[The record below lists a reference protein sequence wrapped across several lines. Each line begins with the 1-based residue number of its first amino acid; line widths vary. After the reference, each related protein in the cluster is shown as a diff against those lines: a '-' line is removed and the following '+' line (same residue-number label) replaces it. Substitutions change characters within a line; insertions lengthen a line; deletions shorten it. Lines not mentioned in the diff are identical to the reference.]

1 MPNAFHRL
9 PGPAMNQ
16 WLPFILFASVASI
29 TPGPT
34 NLLILGSAAR
44 FGLPVALAIALGA
57 CVGASLM
64 LLVIGLGLG
73 ELLLSTPLLQTA
85 MTWAGVAWI
94 SWMACK
100 LMRRDA
106 AGIDDKPIDRRQ
118 GFIHGAG
125 LQLVN
130 PKTWLMT
137 VSVTAIFL
145 GGDAS
150 FAAVTAYAALFLLV
164 STPCLLVWGLLGVGG
179 ARLLRQPARLLLF
192 NRAMA
197 LLLLASVWLP
207 LLLR

>member
-1 MPNAFHRL
+1 MS
-9 PGPAMNQ
+9 Q

-44 FGLPVALAIALGA
+44 FGLSIALAIA
-57 CVGASLM
+57 VGASLGASVM
-64 LLVIGLGLG
+64 LLVVGLGLG
-73 ELLLSTPLLQTA
+73 ELLGRAPLLQTA
-85 MTWAGVAWI
+85 MTWAGAAWI

-106 AGIDDKPIDRRQ
+106 AGLDERTIDRRQ
-118 GFIHGAG
+118 GFVQGAG
-125 LQLVN
+125 LQLIN

-145 GGDAS
+145 DGQAS
-150 FAAVTAYAALFLLV
+150 LAVVTSYAALFLLV
-164 STPCLLVWGLLGVGG
+164 STPCLVAWGVLGAGG
-179 ARLLRQPARLLLF
+179 ARLLRQPPRLLLF
-192 NRAMA
+192 NRCMA

>member
-1 MPNAFHRL
+1 MS
-9 PGPAMNQ
+9 Q

-44 FGLPVALAIALGA
+44 FGLSIALAIA
-57 CVGASLM
+57 VGASLGASVM
-64 LLVIGLGLG
+64 LLVVGLGLG
-73 ELLLSTPLLQTA
+73 ELLGRAPLLQTA
-85 MTWAGVAWI
+85 MTWAGAAWI

-106 AGIDDKPIDRRQ
+106 AGLDERTIDRRQ
-118 GFIHGAG
+118 GFVQGAG
-125 LQLVN
+125 LQLIN

-145 GGDAS
+145 DGQAS
-150 FAAVTAYAALFLLV
+150 LAVVTSYAALFLLV
-164 STPCLLVWGLLGVGG
+164 STPCLVAWGVLGAGG
-179 ARLLRQPARLLLF
+179 ARLLRQPPRLLLF
-192 NRAMA
+192 NRCMA

-207 LLLR
+207 LLLRWVPECSAVH

>member
-1 MPNAFHRL
+1 MHTPA
-9 PGPAMNQ
+9 GQAMNQ
-16 WLPFILFASVASI
+16 WLPFLLFAAVASI

-44 FGLPVALAIALGA
+44 FGLSLALAIAIGA
-57 CVGASLM
+57 SLAASLM
-64 LLVIGLGLG
+64 LLVVGLGLG
-73 ELLLSTPLLQTA
+73 ELLARAPLLQTA
-85 MTWAGVAWI
+85 MTWAGAAWI

-106 AGIDDKPIDRRQ
+106 AGLEDRPIDRRQ
-118 GFIHGAG
+118 GFVQGAG
-125 LQLVN
+125 LQLIN
-130 PKTWLMT
+130 PKTWLMS

-145 GGDAS
+145 GGNTSLGFVAG
-150 FAAVTAYAALFLLV
+150 YAALFLLV
-164 STPCLLVWGLLGVGG
+164 STPCLAAWGLLGVGG

>member
-1 MPNAFHRL
+1 
-9 PGPAMNQ
+9 MNQ

-44 FGLPVALAIALGA
+44 FGLSIAAAIAMGA
-57 CVGASLM
+57 SLGASLM
-64 LLVIGLGLG
+64 LLVVGLGLG
-73 ELLLSTPLLQTA
+73 ELLARAPLLQTA
-85 MTWAGVAWI
+85 MTWAGAAWI

-100 LMRRDA
+100 LMRAEA
-106 AGIDDKPIDRRQ
+106 AGLDERRVDQRQ
-118 GFIHGAG
+118 GFIQGAG
-125 LQLVN
+125 LQLIN

-145 GGDAS
+145 DGQAS
-150 FAAVTAYAALFLLV
+150 FGAVVGYAALFLLV
-164 STPCLLVWGLLGVGG
+164 STPCLLAWGLLGTGG

-192 NRAMA
+192 NRCMA

-207 LLLR
+207 ILLR

>member
-1 MPNAFHRL
+1 
-9 PGPAMNQ
+9 MNQ
-16 WLPFILFASVASI
+16 WLPFLLFAAVASI

-34 NLLILGSAAR
+34 NLLVLSSAAR
-44 FGLPVALAIALGA
+44 FGLPLAMTIAIGA
-57 CVGASLM
+57 CLSASLM
-64 LLVIGLGLG
+64 LLVVSLGLG
-73 ELLLSTPLLQTA
+73 ELLLHTPQLQML

-106 AGIDDKPIDRRQ
+106 AAVNEKAIDRRQ
-118 GFIHGAG
+118 GFLHGAG

-150 FAAVTAYAALFLLV
+150 LAAVAAYAALFMLV
-164 STPCLLVWGLLGVGG
+164 STPCLLVWALLGAGG
-179 ARLLRQPARLLLF
+179 ARLLRQPTRLLLF

-197 LLLLASVWLP
+197 LLLLASVWAPLLLP
-207 LLLR
+207 LLHN